1 MKASDFR
8 NIGEAKD
15 AALGTSDE
23 PDYFCIRAQ
32 LVFVKKENMSY
43 PACPADRCNKK
54 VFLEEQDAWRCEK
67 CEKTYEKPQYRC
79 VLVPAFPLL
88 SARAAHVSWLIV
100 PT

>member
-43 PACPADRCNKK
+43 PACPAERCNKK
-54 VFLEEQDAWRCEK
+54 VFLEEQDQWRCEK

-79 VLVPAFPLL
+79 ESRFPFPSPSL
-88 SARAAHVSWLIV
+88 
-100 PT
+100 PKKPG